1 MKDVRNQEKQKGRGG
16 GGGGGGGGEGG
27 GGRLSRMMQ
36 RCKARLYIIQR
47 CIVVLLCS
55 HD

>member
-16 GGGGGGGGEGG
+16 GGGGERGGGK
-27 GGRLSRMMQ
+27 LSRMMQ

>member
-16 GGGGGGGGEGG
+16 GGGGERG